1 MIPSVLKKTRWAVL
15 FFTAPVFFFGCA
27 GTQRPSGSPPPWLS
41 RMPQEQGVIYARG
54 SCGRTSDPKDA
65 EKRAIEEARV
75 ELSKTIKVEVSSLL
89 VDYEK
94 EGGSAFGGSGF
105 VRDYSVRVN
114 REALALSLAGSQV
127 VSTWRDVGGKAG
139 PSHTTYALVR
149 LSRDDMVNNLSRLAR
164 EMLVEAEEV
173 GQRSE
178 GGRGL
183 TPLIEEMKEKGIV
196 REGGG
201 GTGGSSP
208 PAVRRR
214 SDVALQELERELEKL
229 RQRQ

>member
-1 MIPSVLKKTRWAVL
+1 MIPSVLKNTRWAVL
-15 FFTAPVFFFGCA
+15 FFTASVFFLGCA
-27 GTQRPSGSPPPWLS
+27 GAEHPSGAPPSWLS
-41 RMPQEQGVIYARG
+41 RIPQDQGIIYARG

-89 VDYEK
+89 VDYEE

-127 VSTWRDVGGKAG
+127 VSTWRDAEGKAG
-139 PSHTTYALVR
+139 PPFTTYALVR

-164 EMLVEAEEV
+164 EMLDEAEEV
-173 GQRSE
+173 RGRSE

-196 REGGG
+196 REGRG
-201 GTGGSSP
+201 GTGDSSSP
-208 PAVRRR
+208 AIRHR
-214 SDVALQELERELEKL
+214 SDVALQELEKELEKL
-229 RQRQ
+229 RKR